1 MKLLNRNW
9 MIFLCLG
16 VFCTGCANW
25 QGKQDDSFTLVM
37 LPDTQCYAD
46 TRLKESAQ
54 RLRSGDLRNYFFR
67 QMEWIKQNKK
77 ELNIVMVAH
86 VGDIVQTDYEEEWEI
101 ADKAF
106 RTIDG
111 TVPYILCIG
120 NHDMGYEGISVKPA
134 KYKTAVTRETQMNK
148 YFPPSRISGKPWYGE
163 HFGGGSENYYCLF
176 EEAGMKFLIISL
188 EFVPR
193 DEVLTWANEVV
204 VGHLNHRCIII
215 THWYLDEHGR
225 RFSRNTYSV
234 EGNTGEQIW
243 ENFVSQHENI
253 FMVLCGHVLGESLRE
268 SKGIKGNT
276 VFEIL
281 ADYQGWNNGG
291 DGYLRIMKFI
301 PDKNII
307 EVRTYSPI
315 LNKYVNTDKSE
326 FNLDYPMR
334 VGCHQNNIN
343 H

>member
-1 MKLLNRNW
+1 
-9 MIFLCLG
+9 
-16 VFCTGCANW
+16 
-25 QGKQDDSFTLVM
+25 
-37 LPDTQCYAD
+37 
-46 TRLKESAQ
+46 
-54 RLRSGDLRNYFFR
+54 
-67 QMEWIKQNKK
+67 
-77 ELNIVMVAH
+77 
-86 VGDIVQTDYEEEWEI
+86 
-101 ADKAF
+101 
-106 RTIDG
+106 
-111 TVPYILCIG
+111 
-120 NHDMGYEGISVKPA
+120 
-134 KYKTAVTRETQMNK
+134 
-148 YFPPSRISGKPWYGE
+148 
-163 HFGGGSENYYCLF
+163 
-176 EEAGMKFLIISL
+176 
-188 EFVPR
+188 VPR